1 MGRGVVKTSV
11 RGLGHVYRRGRV
23 YWIKYSH
30 LGTCYRES
38 AQSRERGVA
47 VRLLKDRLAAIASGR
62 LLELRYLA
70 TNLADL
76 VQLIEQ
82 DYRLKG
88 HKSWRRAQANLRHLQ
103 PFFGSLSVRHI
114 NHASV
119 RQYIARRR
127 AEGAANATVAREVAI
142 LKRMLSL
149 AAAEGRIPAVPKLPA
164 ISVQNARQGFF
175 EPGQLEALLQHLGDK
190 YAAMTRF
197 AAITGWRKEEV
208 RTLTWKQVDFAAG
221 EVRLEVG
228 ATKNGRGRIFPFAA
242 SPALEALLKAQRDI
256 TTQVERAQGK
266 IIPWVFHR
274 NGVPVGVSWYKAWH
288 RAAAKAGVPGRLFH
302 DLRRTAVRN
311 LVRAGVPERVAM
323 ELTGHLTRRVFDA
336 YHIVPKQDLVEAV
349 ERLARAGRE
358 T

>member
-1 MGRGVVKTSV
+1 MRTAV

-30 LGTCYRES
+30 LGVCYRES
-38 AQSRERGVA
+38 AQSRDRSVA

-62 LLELRYLA
+62 LLELRYLD
-70 TNLADL
+70 TSLADL

-82 DYRLKG
+82 DYRLRG
-88 HKSWRRAQANLRHLQ
+88 HKSWPRARANLKHLQ
-103 PFFGSLSVRHI
+103 PFFGPLSIRQV

-119 RQYIARRR
+119 RQYIARRI

-149 AAAEGRIPAVPKLPA
+149 AAAEGRIPAVPKFPA
-164 ISVQNARQGFF
+164 ISVSNARQGFF
-175 EPGQLEALLQHLGDK
+175 EPGQLEAVLQQLGDK
-190 YAAMTRF
+190 YTAMTRF
-197 AAITGWRKEEV
+197 AAVTGWRKEEV

-228 ATKNGRGRIFPFAA
+228 ATKNGRGRVFPFTA
-242 SPALEALLKAQRDI
+242 SPVLVALLREQRDM
-256 TTQVERAQGK
+256 TTRVERAQGS

-274 NGVPVGVSWYKAWH
+274 NGVPVGVNWRKAWNK
-288 RAAAKAGVPGRLFH
+288 ATTSAGVPGKLFH

-349 ERLARAGRE
+349 ERLSRAGE
-358 T
+358 EA